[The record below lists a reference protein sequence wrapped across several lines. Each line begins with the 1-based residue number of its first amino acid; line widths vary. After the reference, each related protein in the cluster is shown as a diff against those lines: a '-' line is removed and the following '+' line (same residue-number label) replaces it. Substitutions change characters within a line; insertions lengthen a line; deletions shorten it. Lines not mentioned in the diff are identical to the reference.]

1 MKISSRVK
9 DLHLFIYFL
18 FYFGRPRLEKKKKV
32 AMGHSNVEYN

>member
-18 FYFGRPRLEKKKKV
+18 FYFGRPRLEKKKSGNGPFKC
-32 AMGHSNVEYN
+32 GI